1 MRSFGLP
8 NRPFRFVVM
17 IAAMLAI
24 VSALAAQQ
32 KADFAGNYEGT
43 LSGLHVKLHVAIAP
57 DGNLSA
63 TVDSPDQGMV
73 GVPCANVVVNGQSLS
88 FTVPGVRGT
97 WAGVLS
103 SDRNSLSGIWT
114 QGVSPVAL
122 NLVRVNG
129 SSPKAA
135 TAPLT
140 PAHTGPAPEVAS
152 AMSSEP
158 ACTGMDML
166 GAAYYWDGSTWKKM
180 SRPAL
185 LKTQEGY
192 SIKGGIISL
201 GGRKGGDTVIYEY
214 EGLSAPITLGS
225 LPKFVMCAPAST
237 ATANFV
243 IGKLDLKKNYRQI
256 ESLSRVEV
264 RGNFIWV
271 PEKRRQPV
279 EVKRI
284 SETAF
289 EITPAERLAAG
300 QYLLVGA
307 GQSPLQGSFDF
318 GVQPD
323 R

>member
-1 MRSFGLP
+1 
-8 NRPFRFVVM
+8 
-17 IAAMLAI
+17 
-24 VSALAAQQ
+24 LAAQQ

-43 LSGLHVKLHVAIAP
+43 LSVLHVKLHVTIAP

-73 GVPCANVVVNGQSLS
+73 GLPCANVIVNGQSLS
-88 FTVPGVRGT
+88 FTVPAVRGT

-114 QGVSPVAL
+114 QGASPVPL

-129 SSPKAA
+129 STVKPA

-140 PAHTGPAPEVAS
+140 PAFPGPTPGVAT

-180 SRPAL
+180 SPPAV

-192 SIKGGIISL
+192 SIKGGLISL
-201 GGRKGGDTVIYEY
+201 GGRKGGDTVIYKY
-214 EGLSAPITLGS
+214 EGVSAPTTLGS
-225 LPKFVMCAPAST
+225 LPRFVMCAPAST

-243 IGKLDLKKNYRQI
+243 IGRLDVKKNYRQI

-264 RGNFIWV
+264 RVSGNLIWV
-271 PEKRRQPV
+271 PEKRRQPL
-279 EVKRI
+279 EVKRV
-284 SETAF
+284 SQTAF
-289 EITPAERLAAG
+289 EIKPVERLLPG

-307 GQSPLQGSFDF
+307 GQSPLNGSFDF
-318 GVQPD
+318 GVQVD